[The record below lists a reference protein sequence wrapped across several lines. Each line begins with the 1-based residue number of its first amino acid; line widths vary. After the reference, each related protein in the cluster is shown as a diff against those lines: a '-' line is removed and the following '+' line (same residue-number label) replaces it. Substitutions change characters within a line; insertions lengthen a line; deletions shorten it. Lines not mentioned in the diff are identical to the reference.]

1 MINVIKL
8 REVSRILPLPF
19 GHPPPGGGL
28 LRPPLRGGRRFSA
41 GGSKATDMS

>member
-19 GHPPPGGGL
+19 GHPP
-28 LRPPLRGGRRFSA
+28 LRGGRRFSA